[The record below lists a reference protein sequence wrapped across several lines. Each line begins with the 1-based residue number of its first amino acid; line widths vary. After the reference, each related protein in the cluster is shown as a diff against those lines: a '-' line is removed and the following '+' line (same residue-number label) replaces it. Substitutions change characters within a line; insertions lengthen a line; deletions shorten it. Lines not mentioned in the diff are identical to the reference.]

1 MQVRAIIEAAI
12 ECQKGRVKVIPEIMI
27 PLTLDKK
34 EMWILEQATRRVAD
48 DLIKKAGIKL
58 HYMVGTMIELPRA
71 ALLADEIAEVA
82 EFFSFG
88 TNDLTQTVMGLSR
101 DDAGRFLPD
110 YVDEKKAGVFAG
122 DPFQT
127 LDIKGVGMM
136 VRWGIEKGRKTRPKL
151 EVGICGEHG
160 GDAESVKFCHQVGMD
175 YVSAS
180 PFRVAIAR
188 LAAAQAVIEGKKAN
202 HKGR

>member
-1 MQVRAIIEAAI
+1 MHA
-12 ECQKGRVKVIPEIMI
+12 
-27 PLTLDKK
+27 LTLDKK
-34 EMWILEQATRRVAD
+34 ELKILVDETRRIAD
-48 DLIKKAGIKL
+48 SLIQKAGIKL
-58 HYMVGTMIELPRA
+58 EYLVGTMIELPRA
-71 ALLADEIAEVA
+71 AMLADEIAEVA

-110 YVDEKKAGVFAG
+110 YVDEKKAGIFHG

-127 LDIKGVGMM
+127 LDVHGVGTM

-160 GDAESVKFCHQVGMD
+160 GDADSVKFCHQVGMD

-180 PFRVAIAR
+180 PFRVPIAR
-188 LAAAQAVIEGKKAN
+188 LAAAQAAVEEKKAT
-202 HKGR
+202 KGNRK